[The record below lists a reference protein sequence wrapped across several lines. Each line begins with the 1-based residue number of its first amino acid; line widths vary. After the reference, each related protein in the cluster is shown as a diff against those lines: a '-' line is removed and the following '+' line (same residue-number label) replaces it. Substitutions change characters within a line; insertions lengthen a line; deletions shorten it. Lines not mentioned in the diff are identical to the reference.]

1 MGEFRFF
8 VLFRENLFDLENIEL
23 QIIRFRHVPEDG
35 MIGTLLARFDL
46 TELDT
51 HLGGAVDE
59 HFAEKIVSHEV

>member
-1 MGEFRFF
+1 MFSFF
-8 VLFRENLFDLENIEL
+8 CEDLFDLENIEL

-51 HLGGAVDE
+51 DLCGTVDE
-59 HFAEKIVSHEV
+59 HFAEKIVAHEV